1 MLASENDSGREA
13 VNQECKVFMHEESVI
28 DRMLVSNNEGRRE
41 FNRMANNDLVGARS
55 GELEM
60 IC

>member
-1 MLASENDSGREA
+1 M
-13 VNQECKVFMHEESVI
+13 NQECKVFMHEESVI